1 LSHEHRFEDV
11 LKEKLVLAS
20 RSPRRAEILRAIG
33 WPFEAVAANIDES
46 RFDFET
52 AVPYVRRLAQTKA
65 DAVAKDLASGLVLGA
80 DTVVLVDEKILGQ
93 PKDAEDARRML
104 KLLSGR
110 WHEVLTAVALSRAG
124 ENCSVIDHE
133 KTRVRFAEMSAGEID
148 WYVETG
154 EPMDKAGAY
163 AVQGGAAFFVEEIQG
178 DYFNI
183 VGLPVRLVYKLAR
196 KMQEV

>member
-1 LSHEHRFEDV
+1 MSHEHLFEDV
-11 LKEKLVLAS
+11 LKKKLVLAS
-20 RSPRRAEILRAIG
+20 GSPRRGEILNAVG
-33 WPFEAVAANIDES
+33 WPFEMVAANVDES
-46 RFDFET
+46 RFESEA

-65 DAVAKDLASGLVLGA
+65 ETVAKDLPSGLVLGA

-93 PKDAEDARRML
+93 PSDAEDARRML

-110 WHEVLTAVALSRAG
+110 WHEVLTAVALLRAG
-124 ENCSVIDHE
+124 ENRSVVDHE
-133 KTRVRFAEMSAGEID
+133 KTRVRFAEMSVAEID
-148 WYVETG
+148 WYVATG

-163 AVQGGAAFFVEEIQG
+163 AVQGSAALFIEEIQG

-196 KMQEV
+196 TMR